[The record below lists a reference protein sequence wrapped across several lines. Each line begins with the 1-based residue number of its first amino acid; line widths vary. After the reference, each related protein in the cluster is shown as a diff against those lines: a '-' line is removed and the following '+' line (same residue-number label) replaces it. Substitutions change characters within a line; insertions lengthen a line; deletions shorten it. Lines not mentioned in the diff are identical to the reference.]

1 MPAAHATP
9 LTTGP
14 TQHVQ
19 RCLSTNL
26 SYNAEDDPAA
36 TDTRSGDNRNQ
47 RDVKEDASVTPST
60 HRTTRSYQTII
71 AAILATAC
79 PTACTPPS
87 LLITPVFTQR
97 ELVET
102 QLSRDSI
109 FAFDKIALI
118 DVSGMIQNTRKR
130 SLLGVGDHPVSLLVE
145 QLDKARRDASVKAVI
160 LRINS
165 PGGTVVASELMHDEI
180 THFKKTSGKPVIAVM
195 MDVAASGGYYIA
207 CACDTI
213 VAQPSTITGSIGVIM
228 LMMDVSG
235 TMKMIGIK
243 SDAVT
248 SGVHKDTGSP
258 FREMRPEERELF
270 QHIVDE
276 MYDRFVKV
284 VAEGRDDLDEQGVR
298 RIADGRVYTASQAL
312 ELGLIDR
319 IATLRETIDTLKT
332 QIKSKSVRV
341 VAYMRPHDYRP
352 NYYAQSPQRPVQSI
366 NLLNISIPASLT
378 PQTPQFMYLWA
389 PGY

>member
-1 MPAAHATP
+1 
-9 LTTGP
+9 
-14 TQHVQ
+14 VI
-19 RCLSTNL
+19 
-26 SYNAEDDPAA
+26 
-36 TDTRSGDNRNQ
+36 
-47 RDVKEDASVTPST
+47 PSL
-60 HRTTRSYQTII
+60 HRMTRSYKNII
-71 AAILATAC
+71 AVIMATAC
-79 PTACTPPS
+79 ATACTPPS
-87 LLITPVFTQR
+87 LLITPVSTQR
-97 ELVET
+97 QLVET

-118 DVSGMIQNTRKR
+118 DVSGMIQNTRTH
-130 SLLGVGDHPVSLLVE
+130 SLLGTGDHPVSLLLE
-145 QLDKARRDASVKAVI
+145 QLDKARRDANVKAVI

-165 PGGTVVASELMHDEI
+165 PGGTVVATQLMHDEI

-258 FREMRPEERELF
+258 FRAMRPEERELF
-270 QHIVDE
+270 QHIVDD
-276 MYDRFVKV
+276 MYGRFVKV
-284 VAEGRDDLDEQGVR
+284 VAEGRGNLDEQGVR

-319 IATLRETIDTLKT
+319 IATLRETIDMLKER
-332 QIKSKSVRV
+332 IKTKNVRV
-341 VAYMRPHDYRP
+341 VAYVRPHDYRP
-352 NYYAQSPQRPVQSI
+352 NYYAQTPQNPSQDVS
-366 NLLNISIPASLT
+366 LLNISIPASLT
-378 PQTPQFMYLWA
+378 PQAPQFMYLWA